1 MSKPYIEVY
10 QNELEDAVIVY
21 LGEVEIGVQVTPEYI
36 AIKPDHIDEVIKAL
50 KQYKKEML

>member
-21 LGEVEIGVQVTPEYI
+21 LGEVEIGVQLTPEYM

>member
-10 QNELEDAVIVY
+10 QNQNNDAVLIYVSSVKV
-21 LGEVEIGVQVTPEYI
+21 GESVEPEHI
-36 AIKPDHIDEVIKAL
+36 AISEDHIDEVIKSL

>member
-10 QNELEDAVIVY
+10 QNELEEAVVVY

-36 AIKPDHIDEVIKAL
+36 AIKADHIDEVIKAL